1 MDGKMIRTSDATMR
15 RRWMWWYVA
24 AAVLVLPPAARGQTT
39 VTRDSGRV
47 YRLQLRRGD
56 TVYVQTLRRTR
67 DRLEERLDSLQ
78 REFETL
84 GTDAPDRV
92 DLSRELRTL
101 LSSLDN
107 LTQLERDLRNRVPE
121 VAAGAL
127 QRSRARIEAMSGAS
141 ALLGVRR
148 SMTSLQPGWIGI
160 NAEAPH
166 TWIRV
171 QSDSA
176 YIRYFGYPD
185 VVSVEPN
192 SPAERAGINRGDQ
205 LVAYDGTDLRD
216 REINLTRLL
225 QPSRRLRVTVR
236 RDGEEREFSVVV
248 GTPPPQV
255 IERRMLSVPGGVV
268 DTAEALVMVS
278 PAPRVRVG
286 ALAGARPTPGAGV
299 VLFNRLDPE
308 TAPVAGAQLVEIH
321 GDAFAHIFGV
331 PGGVLVTDV
340 FSDPARASG
349 LRGGDVVLRAD
360 GQDLTSVAQFRRIV
374 AAHRA
379 DRTVDLEIVRQKR
392 PRTLTLRW

>member
-1 MDGKMIRTSDATMR
+1 MDGEMTRTSDATMR
-15 RRWMWWYVA
+15 RRWMWWYLA
-24 AAVLVLPPAARGQTT
+24 AAVLVLPSAARGQAT

-107 LTQLERDLRNRVPE
+107 LTQLERDLRSRVPD
-121 VAAGAL
+121 VTAGAL
-127 QRSRARIEAMSGAS
+127 RSRARGEAMPVPS
-141 ALLGVRR
+141 ALVGVRR
-148 SMTSLQPGWIGI
+148 TMTSLQPGWIGI

-268 DTAEALVMVS
+268 DTSEALVMVR
-278 PAPRVRVG
+278 PAPRIRVG
-286 ALAGARPTPGAGV
+286 ALAGPRPGAGAGV

-374 AAHRA
+374 AAHRV

-392 PRTLTLRW
+392 PRTLTLHW